1 MGMRT
6 GYGHMIW
13 RMAGFMVCSLALYC
27 ACTMPVMA
35 QSETSAS
42 TQSLYD
48 AESTINDMQD
58 KHFDLMIESMDSLT
72 NATKAADL
80 AVADLGAQP
89 TNEQLVAALQSV
101 LARLDAIEGARAQDF
116 SNRLDLEEERY
127 DSASQVLVAIIR
139 DAKKLEITERA
150 MRMATEFQIDT
161 DPLAIESFRGLV
173 SNFSSAMAGPGNER
187 MGLSSLGGL
196 ATLGGFFASPYAS
209 LVYSVVSLFHS
220 KKPKPEDK
228 PGQFERIASIANV
241 SLHARDDSITLQTE
255 LTRASEQLSAL
266 STEATQFFTTYAGT
280 VGYSKTFEEFSN
292 DPQGPREM
300 SRAVQKFF
308 AQEREAGAKVG
319 IVPESIERTRY
330 NLRMLSSYVSRY
342 GAQLRNVDAIL
353 SGFGTAIQTR
363 ADEMAKLPSMQDKA
377 PELVKLGAENK
388 SLREDLRKAYVT
400 PIVHWENFL
409 LEY

>member
-1 MGMRT
+1 MGMRA
-6 GYGHMIW
+6 GYRRFTW
-13 RMAGFMVCSLALYC
+13 RTASGMMCSLALIC
-27 ACTMPVMA
+27 ICMMPVMA
-35 QSETSAS
+35 QSETAAS
-42 TQSLYD
+42 TQGLYD
-48 AESTINDMQD
+48 AESTITDMQD

-80 AVADLGAQP
+80 AVADLGTQP

-101 LARLDAIEGARAQDF
+101 LARLDAIENARAQDF

-150 MRMATEFQIDT
+150 MRMATDYQLNT
-161 DPLAIESFRGLV
+161 DPLAIGSFRGLV
-173 SNFSSAMAGPGNER
+173 SDFSSAMAGPGNER
-187 MGLSSLGGL
+187 MGLSNLGGL

-228 PGQFERIASIANV
+228 PNQFERIASIANV
-241 SLHARDDSITLQTE
+241 SLRARDDSLTLQTE
-255 LTRASEQLSAL
+255 LTRASEQLSVL
-266 STEATQFFTTYAGT
+266 STEATEFFTTYAGT

-292 DPQGPREM
+292 DPQGPREL
-300 SRAVQKFF
+300 SRAVQRFF
-308 AQEREAGAKVG
+308 AQERESGSNAG
-319 IVPESIERTRY
+319 ILPESIERTRY

-363 ADEMAKLPSMQDKA
+363 ADDMAKIPAMAEKA
-377 PELVKLGAENK
+377 PDLVKLGEENK
-388 SLREDLRKAYVT
+388 ALREDLRKAYVT

>member
-1 MGMRT
+1 MRARYPRST
-6 GYGHMIW
+6 W
-13 RMAGFMVCSLALYC
+13 RAASCILWSLALLFIC
-27 ACTMPVMA
+27 LMPVMA
-35 QSETSAS
+35 DSMTAA
-42 TQSLYD
+42 TTDDLYE
-48 AESTINDMQD
+48 AESTMADLQD

-80 AVADLGAQP
+80 AVADLGVQP
-89 TNEQLVAALQSV
+89 TNDQLVAALQSV
-101 LARLDAIEGARAQDF
+101 LDRLDAIENARAQDF

-150 MRMATEFQIDT
+150 MRMATDFQINT
-161 DPLAIESFRGLV
+161 DPLAIGSFRGLV
-173 SNFSSAMAGPGNER
+173 SDFSSAMAGPGNER
-187 MGLSSLGGL
+187 MGLSNLSGL

-228 PGQFERIASIANV
+228 PNQFERIASIANV
-241 SLHARDDSITLQTE
+241 SLQARDDSISLQTE
-255 LTRASEQLSAL
+255 LRRASEQLSVL
-266 STEATQFFTTYAGT
+266 STEATDFFTTYAGT
-280 VGYSKTFEEFSN
+280 VGYAKTFEEFSN
-292 DPQGPREM
+292 DPQGPREL
-300 SRAVQKFF
+300 SRAVQRYF
-308 AQEREAGAKVG
+308 AQERESGSSVG

-342 GAQLRNVDAIL
+342 GAQLRTVDAIL
-353 SGFGTAIQTR
+353 SGFGTAIEGR
-363 ADEMAKLPSMQDKA
+363 ADDMAKIPAMAEKA
-377 PELVKLGAENK
+377 PDLVKLGEENK
-388 SLREDLRKAYVT
+388 ALREDLRKAYVT